1 MNPELHKLF
10 GILSQFINQR
20 ISAFFPLLKFI
31 HPLAIQAITLYLR
44 KVKSYKNINDPQ
56 RSFVAPFVDKH
67 SGKNEFFAHVDKCIN
82 WNPIA
87 AKIKLV
93 YKKGLTDRGAKAYS
107 PLLLFKMHL
116 ISKWYRLSDTQTEAM
131 VYDSISALRFCG
143 LTIEDSVP
151 GHSTLSRF
159 KKELIDHGALKSLEK
174 DLDNQLKSKDFKI
187 KPGKGRIDAK
197 LMMR

>member
-1 MNPELHKLF
+1 M
-10 GILSQFINQR
+10 S
-20 ISAFFPLLKFI
+20 
-31 HPLAIQAITLYLR
+31 YLR
-44 KVKSYKNINDPQ
+44 NVKSYKNINDPQ

-67 SGKNEFFAHVDKCIN
+67 SRKNEFFAQLNKLIN
-82 WNPIA
+82 WKPIS
-87 AKIKLV
+87 AKLKLI
-93 YKKGLTDRGAKAYS
+93 YTKGLTDRGAKAYS

-159 KKELIDHGALKSLEK
+159 KKELTDHGALKGLEK
-174 DLDNQLKSKDFKI
+174 EVEAQLKSHNFKI
-187 KPGKGRIDAK
+187 HPGKGRVDAK
-197 LMMR
+197 LLKP